1 MSKAVVF
8 RCKQKNWNLAHE
20 EVFHVGVVLTPYVGE
35 RWIGSEEQWE
45 ALQKLPDPE
54 KVNSSYVFSEGV
66 EHNELTLYHE
76 AAIEG
81 MRAYIAA
88 REDDFIEELG
98 EKEV

>member
-35 RWIGSEEQWE
+35 RWIESEEQWE

-54 KVNSSYVFSEGV
+54 KVNSSQR
-66 EHNELTLYHE
+66 ELSTMSLP
-76 AAIEG
+76 
-81 MRAYIAA
+81 YIV
-88 REDDFIEELG
+88 RML
-98 EKEV
+98 

>member
-45 ALQKLPDPE
+45 TLQKLPDPE

-66 EHNELTLYHE
+66 EHNELITSIQRHYRSSQN
-76 AAIEG
+76 
-81 MRAYIAA
+81 RASRDQITG
-88 REDDFIEELG
+88 RQ
-98 EKEV
+98 